1 MTHRQGFPY
10 RRSRRLRPKD
20 REQSENWMT
29 PALSRRS
36 SSGLNTSGIT
46 APFYAYIIGSVKV
59 ADSTGSSDPPIS
71 SEDVPGVPVLVPS
84 LFPLLSNGFLEFP
97 MFRRSGM
104 ASTAVMP
111 PSPARAR
118 SLNSLAN

>member
-71 SEDVPGVPVLVPS
+71 SEDVPGVPVLFPVCSHSCPMDS
-84 LFPLLSNGFLEFP
+84 LSSQCSAVLEWPLRP
-97 MFRRSGM
+97 
-104 ASTAVMP
+104 
-111 PSPARAR
+111 
-118 SLNSLAN
+118 